1 MRRSRQFSGAVSEVR
16 ECAVQRV
23 SLRRPR
29 CRQIDGTVRPPKVWT
44 AESSYGSGKLT
55 PPAIPGLGLRG
66 GGRFAPPRWCRFDTT
81 GGLSRGCRFDTPV
94 AEPRP
99 GTAIP
104 GRPTVVEIPHRRR
117 TLMDLWCRYVT
128 SPPAQVQGF
137 GEKVRGASRAIG
149 EPHDSRPKDRV
160 EDVGGDDINLLG
172 RDDVAV
178 ACDHLVR
185 MPEQP

>member
-1 MRRSRQFSGAVSEVR
+1 MDGRVLVRWWQVDTACNPGARSSWWCKT
-16 ECAVQRV
+16 CA
-23 SLRRPR
+23 
-29 CRQIDGTVRPPKVWT
+29 T
-44 AESSYGSGKLT
+44 
-55 PPAIPGLGLRG
+55 
-66 GGRFAPPRWCRFDTT
+66 
-81 GGLSRGCRFDTPV
+81 
-94 AEPRP
+94 
-99 GTAIP
+99 
-104 GRPTVVEIPHRRR
+104 TVVEIPHRRR

-149 EPHDSRPKDRV
+149 EPHDSCPKDRV

>member
-1 MRRSRQFSGAVSEVR
+1 M
-16 ECAVQRV
+16 
-23 SLRRPR
+23 
-29 CRQIDGTVRPPKVWT
+29 
-44 AESSYGSGKLT
+44 
-55 PPAIPGLGLRG
+55 
-66 GGRFAPPRWCRFDTT
+66 
-81 GGLSRGCRFDTPV
+81 
-94 AEPRP
+94 
-99 GTAIP
+99 
-104 GRPTVVEIPHRRR
+104 VEIPHRRR

-149 EPHDSRPKDRV
+149 EPHDSCPKDRV

-178 ACDHLVR
+178 ACDRLVR